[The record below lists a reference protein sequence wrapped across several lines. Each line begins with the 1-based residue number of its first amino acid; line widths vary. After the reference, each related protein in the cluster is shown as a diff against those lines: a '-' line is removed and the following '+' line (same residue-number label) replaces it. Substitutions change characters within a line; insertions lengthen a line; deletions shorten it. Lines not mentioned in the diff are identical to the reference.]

1 MKIYNNL
8 LLNDFF
14 SQLQNIFLFLKKS
27 VEFLVSKETYADVY
41 FSFAQ
46 VKECHVTNSKIP
58 SWDFFLY
65 EWKL

>member
-41 FSFAQ
+41 FSFA
-46 VKECHVTNSKIP
+46 
-58 SWDFFLY
+58 
-65 EWKL
+65 